1 MNRSRNF
8 RQYRIIRVAE
18 IYAINLRINNCAVL
32 PLYDH
37 TCVVTREVRQVMIK
51 YRVLKKAI
59 TSNGQFDNGKINGKP
74 ISFLLSYWD
83 EEYSYSENISFK
95 IKPLTFKV
103 PTNVVMYIA
112 FDAQPFGFEE
122 KDLCENK
129 AFYEDILLRYFH
141 PVMEELNQQFSAVNK
156 LERLYTKISCER
168 PDNRIIRRNGL
179 IYKEKENVFV
189 LKLFVLFPSGSGI
202 SIMGNKTAKMIGAIL
217 KGVEDSYSLID
228 KNTIAK
234 NAIVY
239 KNQKTIRRFCEENH
253 YKAFI
258 ANGSILPRN
267 GDSREPLAR
276 AIPFQSPASLQREIP
291 MPDGTKIIGM
301 AIPCGITVITGAGF
315 SGKTT
320 VLEAVQSGIYNYIPG
335 DGREY
340 VIADESLLTANAEDG
355 RFVGT
360 DDISLFFKNI
370 PFQDVH
376 HFSTD
381 HASGSVSQA
390 VNVCEA
396 IYAGS
401 RLLTI
406 DEDKSA
412 TNFMIRDEIMR
423 RIVKNEI
430 IIPLTDRV
438 RQVYRQKDIS
448 VILVIG
454 GSSEYLKIADTVIL
468 MDEYVP
474 VDVSGEINETIRKT
488 TAFDEIIITNR
499 EKRIVHQREKDASL
513 FMKTVCTEDSKKAV
527 CGKYVS
533 DLTQIPSIENSG
545 QLQTIALAMKE
556 ILPIEE
562 EESEDLAD
570 FALRFQESLFEIL
583 SEEMRHPEAAY
594 CEKWFDEVRKEDVL
608 MGILRM
614 RGARFT

>member
-1 MNRSRNF
+1 MMRYS
-8 RQYRIIRVAE
+8 
-18 IYAINLRINNCAVL
+18 
-32 PLYDH
+32 
-37 TCVVTREVRQVMIK
+37 K
-51 YRVLKKAI
+51 LKKAI
-59 TSNGQFDNGKINGKP
+59 TRNGQLDNDKINGKP
-74 ISFLLSYWD
+74 VSCLLSYWD

-95 IKPLTFKV
+95 ITPLTFRV
-103 PTNVVMYIA
+103 PTNTVMYIA
-112 FDAQPFGFEE
+112 FDAQPFGFEK

-141 PVMEELNQQFSAVNK
+141 PVMEDLDRQFSAVNK

-168 PDNRIIRRNGL
+168 PDHRIIRRSGL
-179 IYKEKENVFV
+179 IYKEKENAFV

-202 SIMGNKTAKMIGAIL
+202 SIMGHKMAKMIGAVL
-217 KGVEDSYSLID
+217 KGVEDSYCLID
-228 KNTIAK
+228 KDTVAK
-234 NAIVY
+234 NVIVY
-239 KNQKTIRRFCEENH
+239 KNQKTIRQFCKENH

-258 ANGSILPRN
+258 ANGSILPRD
-267 GDSREPLAR
+267 GDSQEPLAR
-276 AIPFQSPASLQREIP
+276 AIPFQSPASLQRGIP
-291 MPDGTKIIGM
+291 MPDGTKITGM
-301 AIPCGITVITGAGF
+301 AIPSGITVITGAGF

-320 VLEAVQSGIYNYIPG
+320 VLEAVQSGIYNYVPG

-340 VIADESLLTANAEDG
+340 AIADESLLTANAEDG

-360 DDISLFFKNI
+360 GDISLFFRSI
-370 PFQDVH
+370 PFQDVR

-430 IIPLTDRV
+430 IIPFTDRV
-438 RQVYRQKDIS
+438 QQICRQKDVS

-474 VDVSGEINETIRKT
+474 ADVSEEIDATIDKQ
-488 TAFDEIIITNR
+488 TAFDEVTVIDG
-499 EKRIVHQREKDASL
+499 EKRIMRQEVDAASL

-556 ILPIEE
+556 VLQIEE
-562 EESEDLAD
+562 EESEDLAG
-570 FALRFQESLFEIL
+570 FALRFQERLFEIRPEVMQDP
-583 SEEMRHPEAAY
+583 EETYR
-594 CEKWFDEVRKEDVL
+594 EKWFDEVRKEDVL

>member
-1 MNRSRNF
+1 MT
-8 RQYRIIRVAE
+8 Y
-18 IYAINLRINNCAVL
+18 L
-32 PLYDH
+32 PEDMMRYS
-37 TCVVTREVRQVMIK
+37 E
-51 YRVLKKAI
+51 LKKAI
-59 TSNGQFDNGKINGKP
+59 TRNGQLDNGKINGKP
-74 ISFLLSYWD
+74 VSFLLSYWD

-112 FDAQPFGFEE
+112 FDAQPFGFEKE
-122 KDLCENK
+122 DLCENK
-129 AFYEDILLRYFH
+129 EFYEDILLRYFH
-141 PVMEELNQQFSAVNK
+141 PVMEELNKQFSAVNK

-168 PDNRIIRRNGL
+168 PDHRIIRRNGL
-179 IYKEKENVFV
+179 IYNEKENFFV

-202 SIMGNKTAKMIGAIL
+202 SIMGNRMAKMIGAIL
-217 KGVEDSYSLID
+217 KGVEDSYFLID
-228 KNTIAK
+228 KDTVAK

-239 KNQKTIRRFCEENH
+239 KNQKAIRQFCKKNH

-267 GDSREPLAR
+267 GDSQDPLSR

-291 MPDGTKIIGM
+291 MPDGTKISGM
-301 AIPCGITVITGAGF
+301 AIPGGITVITGAGF

-320 VLEAVQSGIYNYIPG
+320 VLDAVQSGIYNYIPG

-360 DDISLFFKNI
+360 GDISLFFKSI
-370 PFQDVH
+370 PFQDVR

-390 VNVCEA
+390 ANVCEA

-430 IIPLTDRV
+430 IIPFTDRV
-438 RQVYRQKDIS
+438 QQICRQKDIS

-474 VDVSGEINETIRKT
+474 ADVSGEINETITKI
-488 TAFDEIIITNR
+488 TAPDEITITDR
-499 EKRIVHQREKDASL
+499 EKRIVHQRETDASL

-545 QLQTIALAMKE
+545 QLQTIALAMKKV
-556 ILPIEE
+556 LSMEE
-562 EESEDLAD
+562 EGSEDLAE
-570 FALRFQESLFEIL
+570 FAQWFQERLFEIL
-583 SEEMRHPEAAY
+583 SEEMQHTDQTYR
-594 CEKWFDEVRKEDVL
+594 EKWFDEVRKEDVL
-608 MGILRM
+608 MGLLRM